1 MNYIALGKEIR
12 DLRRKRG
19 LTQEQLAELADL
31 STPYVSHLE
40 RGTKNPS
47 LAVLVRLADCLQVTV
62 DRLQRQSGVGQRR
75 ILSRGPRNSGRLLH
89 QRTSSSNRNRQ
100 RGQAKYPGAQV
111 NPSAIDIKMES
122 AGIKMFLK

>member
-40 RGTKNPS
+40 RGTKKAS
-47 LAVLVRLADCLQVTV
+47 LAVLVRLAECLSVTV
-62 DRLQRQSGVGQRR
+62 DRLLTGNQKTDKTAFYLEVQELLEDCTVRERAVLAEIVSAAKRSIRTHGM
-75 ILSRGPRNSGRLLH
+75 SRP
-89 QRTSSSNRNRQ
+89 
-100 RGQAKYPGAQV
+100 P
-111 NPSAIDIKMES
+111 
-122 AGIKMFLK
+122 

>member
-40 RGTKNPS
+40 RGSKKAS
-47 LAVLVRLADCLQVTV
+47 MAVLVRLAESLGVTV
-62 DRLQRQSGVGQRR
+62 DRLLVGNQVTDKAAYCPEVQE
-75 ILSRGPRNSGRLLH
+75 ILEDCSVRERAVLTEIVSAAKRSIRTHGMSRP
-89 QRTSSSNRNRQ
+89 
-100 RGQAKYPGAQV
+100 P
-111 NPSAIDIKMES
+111 
-122 AGIKMFLK
+122 

>member
-40 RGTKNPS
+40 RGTKKLS
-47 LAVLVRLADCLQVTV
+47 LAVLVRLSESLGVTV
-62 DRLQRQSGVGQRR
+62 DRLLTGNQEIDKTAFYFEVQELLEDCTVRERAVLAEIVSAAKRSIRTHGM
-75 ILSRGPRNSGRLLH
+75 SRP
-89 QRTSSSNRNRQ
+89 
-100 RGQAKYPGAQV
+100 P
-111 NPSAIDIKMES
+111 
-122 AGIKMFLK
+122 

>member
-40 RGTKNPS
+40 RGTKKAS
-47 LAVLVRLADCLQVTV
+47 LAVLVRLAESLGVTV
-62 DRLQRQSGVGQRR
+62 DQLLTGNQVTDKAAYYSEVHELLEDCSVRERAVLTEIVSAAKRSIRTHGM
-75 ILSRGPRNSGRLLH
+75 SRP
-89 QRTSSSNRNRQ
+89 
-100 RGQAKYPGAQV
+100 P
-111 NPSAIDIKMES
+111 
-122 AGIKMFLK
+122 